1 MKNEVK
7 KIEVEKLEEKTIFNL
22 ILLLEDYI
30 NRQLEVN
37 LNLRKILIDYL

>member
-1 MKNEVK
+1 MQNEVK
-7 KIEVEKLEEKTIFNL
+7 KIEMEKLEEKTIFNL